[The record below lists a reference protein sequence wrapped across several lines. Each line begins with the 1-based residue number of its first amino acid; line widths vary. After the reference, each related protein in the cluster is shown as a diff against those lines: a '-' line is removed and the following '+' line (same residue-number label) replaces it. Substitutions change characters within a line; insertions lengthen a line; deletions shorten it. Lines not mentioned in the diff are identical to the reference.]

1 MPLGASVLRGGTW
14 ASSLLGMPGQAA
26 DTEVGGSAAAAG
38 VPAGSEVQLFPA
50 VEPLRAGTSDAYGAG
65 GFTATVTVNG
75 SGNDDDTIA
84 WQPEAL
90 INAR

>member
-14 ASSLLGMPGQAA
+14 ASSLLGMPSRAA
-26 DTEVGGSAAAAG
+26 DAEVGGSAAAAG
-38 VPAGSEVQLFPA
+38 VPSGSEVQLFPA

-84 WQPEAL
+84 WQPEAF